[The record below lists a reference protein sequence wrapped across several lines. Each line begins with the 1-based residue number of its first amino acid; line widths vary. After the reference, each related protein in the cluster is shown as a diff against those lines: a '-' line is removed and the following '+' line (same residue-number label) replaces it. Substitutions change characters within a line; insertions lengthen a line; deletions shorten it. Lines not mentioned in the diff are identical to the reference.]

1 MKNVLRPEKKIDAV
15 KGDVEFREQMVIG
28 FVRSSG
34 VAARE
39 GEGLEQ
45 MERRLILAEDEN
57 IKLKSYV
64 SELTLKMELFST
76 LR

>member
-1 MKNVLRPEKKIDAV
+1 
-15 KGDVEFREQMVIG
+15 
-28 FVRSSG
+28 
-34 VAARE
+34 
-39 GEGLEQ
+39 

-76 LR
+76 MR

>member
-1 MKNVLRPEKKIDAV
+1 MFHPEKKIDAV

-39 GEGLEQ
+39 GEG
-45 MERRLILAEDEN
+45 
-57 IKLKSYV
+57 V
-64 SELTLKMELFST
+64 
-76 LR
+76 